1 MHEGILVVT
10 SECSCDDVTIM
21 GSKWTSYLRIHVT
34 VLVFVGAAFV
44 CIGFSAW
51 GDEQGWLVTP
61 EEAAMQLK
69 DGEFIEPMAAKK
81 GPGPLIVVKS
91 PKILKQL
98 RSPVDIHVVFEPGA
112 SGRPAAM
119 KTLRVLLVG
128 FIPINITDR
137 LRKYI
142 DGHSLNLEQAELP
155 TGKHRMRMR
164 IKDVDGNANE
174 RDVVIKVL
182 KK

>member
-1 MHEGILVVT
+1 M
-10 SECSCDDVTIM
+10 TIM
-21 GSKWTSYLRIHVT
+21 GNQWVLYLRSHVT
-34 VLVFVGAAFV
+34 VFVFAGAAFV
-44 CIGFSAW
+44 CISFSAW
-51 GDEQGWLVTP
+51 GDEQRWLVTP
-61 EEAAMQLK
+61 EEAAMQLR
-69 DGEFIEPMAAKK
+69 DGEYIEPMAAKK
-81 GPGPLIVVKS
+81 GPGPFIVVKS

-98 RSPVDIHVVFEPGA
+98 RSPIDIHVVFEPGA

-119 KTLRVLLVG
+119 KTLRVQLVG

-142 DGHSLNLEQAELP
+142 DGYSLNIEQAELP

-174 RDVVIKVL
+174 RDVMIRVL